1 MSPTTR
7 DPQLLKGVL
16 PMLVLLLLAERESY
30 GYELV
35 TRLQDD
41 GLDDIA
47 PGTVYPVLTRLEREG
62 LVASRLVP
70 SPSGPARK
78 YYRPTPD
85 GDAELASAVRGWQ
98 ALTATVRAVLRRA
111 PVPCDGDPTTEEPS

>member
-1 MSPTTR
+1 
-7 DPQLLKGVL
+7 
-16 PMLVLLLLAERESY
+16 MLVLLLLAEHESY

-35 TRLQDD
+35 TRLQAD

-70 SPSGPARK
+70 SSSGPARK

-85 GDAELASAVRGWQ
+85 GDAELASSLRGWT
-98 ALTATVRAVLRRA
+98 ALSATVRAVVHRA
-111 PVPCDGDPTTEEPS
+111 PVPTTEESS